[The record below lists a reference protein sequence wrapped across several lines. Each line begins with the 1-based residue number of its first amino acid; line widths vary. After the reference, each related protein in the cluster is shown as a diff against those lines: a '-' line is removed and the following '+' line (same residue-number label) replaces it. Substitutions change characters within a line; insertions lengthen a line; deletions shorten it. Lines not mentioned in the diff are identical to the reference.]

1 MPTSY
6 KTKVRLALGVSLAAA
21 LVTYILVP
29 YALAP
34 KLAPTEW
41 RGNLLTAQ
49 ITNVTATNYSVSV
62 YPNPDIEVG
71 LRADGVVVWR
81 KK

>member
-1 MPTSY
+1 MQTSY
-6 KTKVRLALGVSLAAA
+6 KTKVRLVLGASVAAAFVIYSLA
-21 LVTYILVP
+21 TKP
-29 YALAP
+29 T
-34 KLAPTEW
+34 PTEW

-81 KK
+81 KKQQ